1 MIYPYLCSNCSHEFE
16 IIKSVRQIDDEE
28 LCPECGN
35 ISDRTISCSQGID
48 KSSAAD
54 WNTPHYNP
62 AFGKHFSSNSQA
74 RKEAKKRGMEEIGN
88 EPIDKIH
95 KKFDNDRQEKQRAR
109 WDSVNMD
116 HGEIR
121 S

>member
-1 MIYPYLCSNCSHEFE
+1 MRYPYLCPNCGHRFE
-16 IIKSVRQIDDEE
+16 VIKRVSEIDNEE
-28 LCPECGN
+28 LCPECST
-35 ISDRTISCSQGID
+35 ISDRKIALSQGID
-48 KSSAAD
+48 KSAASD

-62 AFGKHFSSNSQA
+62 GLGKHFTSNSQA
-74 RKEAKKRGMEEIGN
+74 RKYARKQGLEEVGD

-95 KKFDNDRQEKQRAR
+95 KKFDNERKQKRKAR
-109 WDSVNMD
+109 WDSINMD